1 MRDCRV
7 DCRLSQD
14 DMSWENE
21 VTDRLGQV
29 GIRSLV
35 GEFYQRIRTDDLIG
49 PMYPADDLAA
59 SEQRLAD
66 FFCFR
71 LAGNPIYTETRG
83 HPRLRMRHVHFKI
96 GEAERDRW
104 LLLMGQAMDARGID
118 GETRASL
125 DTFFD
130 QVADFMRNTEG

>member
-7 DCRLSQD
+7 DHRLSQD
-14 DMSWENE
+14 GMSWENE

-66 FFCFR
+66 FLCFR

-118 GETRASL
+118 GETRAAL